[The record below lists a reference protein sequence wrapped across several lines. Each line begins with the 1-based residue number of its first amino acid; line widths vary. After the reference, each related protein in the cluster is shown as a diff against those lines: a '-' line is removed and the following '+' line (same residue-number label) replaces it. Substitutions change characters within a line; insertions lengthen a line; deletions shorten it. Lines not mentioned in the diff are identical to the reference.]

1 MSETINVLV
10 EREGEVSIVT
20 LNAPE
25 VLNAFSPDMALEIA
39 STMTGEVAAGA
50 RALVVTGAG
59 RGFCAGANLGGAGV
73 GEGKTDV
80 LGMMEPYYK
89 PLARAFADA
98 PVPVVTAV
106 NGVAAGAGASLALA
120 GDIIVAAKS
129 ANFVFT
135 FANLGLTPDVGG
147 TWLVARAAGRVRA
160 LEMALLAGKMSAE
173 KAERCNLVTEVVD
186 DDLLMDRARE
196 IAVKLAAM
204 PTKSLA
210 LIKQQVRKALEDS
223 FEATLQV
230 EAESQQA
237 AVTTDDF
244 KEGVMAF
251 AERRAPQFKG
261 K

>member
-80 LGMMEPYYK
+80 LGMMETYYK

>member
-1 MSETINVLV
+1 MSETANVLV
-10 EREGEVSIVT
+10 EREGDVAVVT

-39 STMTGEVAAGA
+39 ATMAGEVAAGA

-80 LGMMEPYYK
+80 LGMMETYYK

-120 GDIIVAAKS
+120 GDIILAAKS

-160 LEMALLAGKMSAE
+160 LEMALLTGKMSAE

-186 DDLLMDRARE
+186 DDMLMDRARE
-196 IAVKLAAM
+196 VAAKLAAM
-204 PTKSLA
+204 PTRSLA
-210 LIKQQVRKALEDS
+210 LIKQQVRKALEES

-237 AVTTDDF
+237 AVTTEDF
-244 KEGVMAF
+244 KEGVKAF

-261 K
+261 R

>member
-1 MSETINVLV
+1 MSESGNVLV
-10 EREGEVSIVT
+10 EREGAVSIVT
-20 LNAPE
+20 LNAPQ
-25 VLNAFSPDMALEIA
+25 VLNAFTPDMALEIA
-39 STMTGEVAAGA
+39 AAMNGEVLAGA
-50 RALVVTGAG
+50 RALIVTGAG
-59 RGFCAGANLGGAGV
+59 RGFSAGANLGGAGV
-73 GEGKTDV
+73 GEGKSDV
-80 LGMMEPYYK
+80 LGMMETYYK

-98 PVPVVTAV
+98 PVPIVTAV

-186 DDLLMDRARE
+186 DEALMARARE

-204 PTKSLA
+204 PTRSLA
-210 LIKQQVRKALEDS
+210 LIKQQVRAALEQS
-223 FEATLQV
+223 FEASLQV

-237 AVTTDDF
+237 TVETEDF
-244 KEGVMAF
+244 KEGVKAF
-251 AERRAPQFKG
+251 AERRAPDFKG
-261 K
+261 R

>member
-1 MSETINVLV
+1 MSESGNVLV
-10 EREGEVSIVT
+10 EREGAVSIVT
-20 LNAPE
+20 LNTPQ
-25 VLNAFSPDMALEIA
+25 VLNAFTPDMALEIA
-39 STMTGEVAAGA
+39 AAMNGEVLAGA
-50 RALVVTGAG
+50 RALIVTGAG
-59 RGFCAGANLGGAGV
+59 RGFSAGANLGGAGV
-73 GEGKTDV
+73 GEGKSDV
-80 LGMMEPYYK
+80 LGMMETYYK

-98 PVPVVTAV
+98 PVPIVTAV

-173 KAERCNLVTEVVD
+173 RAERCNLVTEVVD
-186 DDLLMDRARE
+186 DDALMARARE

-204 PTKSLA
+204 PTRSLA
-210 LIKQQVRKALEDS
+210 LIKQQVRAALEQS
-223 FEATLQV
+223 FEASLQV

-237 AVTTDDF
+237 AVETEDF
-244 KEGVMAF
+244 KEGVKAF
-251 AERRAPQFKG
+251 AERRAPDFKG
-261 K
+261 R

>member
-1 MSETINVLV
+1 MAETGDVLV
-10 EREGEVSIVT
+10 EREGAVSIVT
-20 LNAPE
+20 LNAPQ
-25 VLNAFSPDMALEIA
+25 VLNAFTDEMARAITGA
-39 STMTGEVAAGA
+39 MAGEVAAGA

-59 RGFCAGANLGGAGV
+59 RGFCAGANLGGGGI
-73 GEGKTDV
+73 GEGKIDL
-80 LGMMEPYYK
+80 LGLMESTYK

-120 GDIIVAAKS
+120 GDIIIAARS

-135 FANLGLTPDVGG
+135 FANLGLTPDLGG

-186 DDLLMDRARE
+186 DDKLMERARE
-196 IAVKLAAM
+196 VAAKLAAM
-204 PTKSLA
+204 PTKSLS
-210 LIKQQVRKALEDS
+210 LIKQQVRRALEES
-223 FEATLQV
+223 FEAMLQI
-230 EAESQQA
+230 EAESQLA
-237 AVTTDDF
+237 ATATDDF
-244 KEGVMAF
+244 KEGVLAF

-261 K
+261 R

>member
-1 MSETINVLV
+1 MSESGNVLV
-10 EREGEVSIVT
+10 EREGAVSIVT
-20 LNAPE
+20 LNAPQ
-25 VLNAFSPDMALEIA
+25 VLNAFTPDMALEIA
-39 STMTGEVAAGA
+39 AAMNGEVLAGA
-50 RALVVTGAG
+50 RALIVTGAG
-59 RGFCAGANLGGAGV
+59 RGFSAGANLGGAGV
-73 GEGKTDV
+73 GEGKSDV
-80 LGMMEPYYK
+80 LGMMETYYK

-98 PVPVVTAV
+98 PVPIVTAV

-186 DDLLMDRARE
+186 DEALMARARE

-204 PTKSLA
+204 PTRSLA
-210 LIKQQVRKALEDS
+210 LIKQQVRAALEQS
-223 FEATLQV
+223 FEASLQV

-237 AVTTDDF
+237 AVETEDF
-244 KEGVMAF
+244 KEGVKAF
-251 AERRAPQFKG
+251 AERRAPDFKG
-261 K
+261 R

>member
-1 MSETINVLV
+1 MSESGNVLV
-10 EREGEVSIVT
+10 EREGAVSIVT
-20 LNAPE
+20 LNAPQ
-25 VLNAFSPDMALEIA
+25 VLNAFTPDMALEIA
-39 STMTGEVAAGA
+39 AAMNGEVLAGA
-50 RALVVTGAG
+50 RALIVTGAG
-59 RGFCAGANLGGAGV
+59 RGFSAGANLGGAGV
-73 GEGKTDV
+73 GEGKADV
-80 LGMMEPYYK
+80 LGMMETYYK

-186 DDLLMDRARE
+186 DEALMARASE

-204 PTKSLA
+204 PTRSLA
-210 LIKQQVRKALEDS
+210 LIKQQVRAALEQS
-223 FEATLQV
+223 FEASLQV

-237 AVTTDDF
+237 ATATEDF
-244 KEGVMAF
+244 KEGVKAF
-251 AERRAPQFKG
+251 AERRAPEFKG
-261 K
+261 R

>member
-1 MSETINVLV
+1 MSEAGNVLV
-10 EREGEVSIVT
+10 ERDGDVAVVT
-20 LNAPE
+20 LNAPQ
-25 VLNAFSPDMALEIA
+25 VLNAFTPDMALEIA
-39 STMTGEVAAGA
+39 DAMNGAVAAGA
-50 RALVVTGAG
+50 RALLITGAG

-73 GEGKTDV
+73 GEGKADV
-80 LGMMEPYYK
+80 LGMMETYYK

-120 GDIIVAAKS
+120 GDVIIAAKS

-135 FANLGLTPDVGG
+135 FANIGLTPDVGG

-160 LEMALLAGKMSAE
+160 LEMALLGGKMSAE

-186 DDLLMDRARE
+186 DEALMDRARE
-196 IAVKLAAM
+196 VAAKLAAM
-204 PTKSLA
+204 PTKTLA
-210 LIKQQVRKALEDS
+210 LIKQQVRRALEES
-223 FEATLQV
+223 FEGSLQV

-237 AVTTDDF
+237 AVQTEDF

-251 AERRAPQFKG
+251 AQRRAPQFKG
-261 K
+261 R

>member
-1 MSETINVLV
+1 MN
-10 EREGEVSIVT
+10 
-20 LNAPE
+20 
-25 VLNAFSPDMALEIA
+25 D
-39 STMTGEVAAGA
+39 EVAAGA
-50 RALVVTGAG
+50 RALIVTGAG
-59 RGFCAGANLGGAGV
+59 RGFCAGANLGGVAG
-73 GEGKTDV
+73 GAPKADV
-80 LGMMEPYYK
+80 QAMMETYYK

-98 PVPVVTAV
+98 PVPIVTAV

-160 LEMALLAGKMSAE
+160 LEMALLTGKMSAE

-186 DDLLMDRARE
+186 DEVLMERARE
-196 IAVKLAAM
+196 IAAKLAAM
-204 PTKSLA
+204 PTRTLA
-210 LIKQQVRKALEDS
+210 LIKQQVRAALEQS

-237 AVTTDDF
+237 ATETEDF
-244 KEGVMAF
+244 REGVMAF
-251 AERRAPQFKG
+251 AERRSPNFKG
-261 K
+261 R

>member
-1 MSETINVLV
+1 MAGTSEVLV
-10 EREGEVSIVT
+10 EREGAVSIVK
-20 LNAPE
+20 LNAPS
-25 VLNAFSPDMALEIA
+25 VLNAFTPGMARDIA
-39 STMTGEVAAGA
+39 SVMNGEVAAGA
-50 RALVVTGAG
+50 RALIVTGAG

-73 GEGKTDV
+73 GEGKADV
-80 LGMMEPYYK
+80 LGLMETTYK

-120 GDIIVAAKS
+120 GDIIIAAKS

-160 LEMALLAGKMSAE
+160 LEMALLTGKMSAE

-186 DDLLMDRARE
+186 DAMLMERARE
-196 IAVKLAAM
+196 VAVKLAAM

-210 LIKQQVRKALEDS
+210 LIKSLVRAALESS
-223 FEATLQV
+223 FEASLQA

-237 AVTTDDF
+237 AAATEDF
-244 KEGVMAF
+244 KEGVRAF
-251 AERRAPQFKG
+251 AERRSPQFKG
-261 K
+261 R

>member
-1 MSETINVLV
+1 MSESGNVLV
-10 EREGEVSIVT
+10 EREGAVSIVT
-20 LNAPE
+20 LNAPQ
-25 VLNAFSPDMALEIA
+25 VLNAFTPDMALEIA
-39 STMTGEVAAGA
+39 AAMNGEVLAGA
-50 RALVVTGAG
+50 RALIVTGAG
-59 RGFCAGANLGGAGV
+59 RGFSAGANLGGAGV
-73 GEGKTDV
+73 GEGKSDV
-80 LGMMEPYYK
+80 LGMMETYYK

-98 PVPVVTAV
+98 PVPIVTAV

-186 DDLLMDRARE
+186 DEALMARARE

-204 PTKSLA
+204 PTRSLA
-210 LIKQQVRKALEDS
+210 LIKQQVRAALDQS
-223 FEATLQV
+223 FEASLQV

-237 AVTTDDF
+237 AVETEDF
-244 KEGVMAF
+244 KEGVKAF
-251 AERRAPQFKG
+251 AERRAPDFKG
-261 K
+261 R

>member
-1 MSETINVLV
+1 MADAGNVLV

-20 LNAPE
+20 LNAPD
-25 VLNAFSPDMALEIA
+25 VLNAFTPDMALEIA
-39 STMTGEVAAGA
+39 ATMAGEVAAGA

-80 LGMMEPYYK
+80 LGMMETYYK

-120 GDIIVAAKS
+120 GDIILAARS

-186 DDLLMDRARE
+186 DDMLMNRARE

-204 PTKSLA
+204 PTRSLA
-210 LIKQQVRKALEDS
+210 LIKQLVRLALEQS

-244 KEGVMAF
+244 KEGVLAF

-261 K
+261 R

>member
-1 MSETINVLV
+1 MPAFENVLV
-10 EREGEVSIVT
+10 ERDGAVSIVT
-20 LNAPE
+20 LNAPQ
-25 VLNAFSPDMALEIA
+25 VLNAFTPDMALEIA
-39 STMTGEVAAGA
+39 AAMNGEVAAGA
-50 RALVVTGAG
+50 RALLVTGAG
-59 RGFCAGANLGGAGV
+59 RGFCAGANLGGVAG
-73 GEGKTDV
+73 GAPKADV
-80 LGMMEPYYK
+80 QAMMETYYK

-135 FANLGLTPDVGG
+135 FANIGLTPDVGG

-173 KAERCNLVTEVVD
+173 KAERCNLVTEVAD
-186 DDLLMDRARE
+186 DGALMDRARE

-204 PTKSLA
+204 PTKTLA
-210 LIKQQVRKALEDS
+210 LIKQQVRAALEQS

-237 AVTTDDF
+237 ATETEDF
-244 KEGVMAF
+244 REGVMAF
-251 AERRAPQFKG
+251 AERRPPNFKG
-261 K
+261 R

>member
-1 MSETINVLV
+1 MSEAGNVLV
-10 EREGEVSIVT
+10 ERDGDVAVVT
-20 LNAPE
+20 LNAPQ
-25 VLNAFSPDMALEIA
+25 VLNAFTPDMALEIA
-39 STMTGEVAAGA
+39 DAMNGAVAAGA
-50 RALVVTGAG
+50 RALLITGAG

-73 GEGKTDV
+73 GEGKADV
-80 LGMMEPYYK
+80 LGMMETYYK

-120 GDIIVAAKS
+120 GDVIIAAKS

-135 FANLGLTPDVGG
+135 FANIGLTPDVGG

-160 LEMALLAGKMSAE
+160 LEMALLGGKMSAE

-186 DDLLMDRARE
+186 DEALMDRARE
-196 IAVKLAAM
+196 VAAKLAAM
-204 PTKSLA
+204 PTKTLA
-210 LIKQQVRKALEDS
+210 LIKQQVRRGAGRELRGS
-223 FEATLQV
+223 LQV

-237 AVTTDDF
+237 AVQTEDF

-251 AERRAPQFKG
+251 AQRRAPQFKG
-261 K
+261 R

>member
-1 MSETINVLV
+1 MSETGNVLV
-10 EREGEVSIVT
+10 ERQGAVSIVT

-25 VLNAFSPDMALEIA
+25 VLNAFTPDMALEIA
-39 STMTGEVAAGA
+39 AAMNGEVAAGA
-50 RALVVTGAG
+50 RALLVTGAG
-59 RGFCAGANLGGAGV
+59 RGFCAGANLGGAG
-73 GEGKTDV
+73 EGGGKSDV
-80 LGMMEPYYK
+80 LGMMETFYK

-120 GDIIVAAKS
+120 GDIIIAARS

-160 LEMALLAGKMSAE
+160 LEMALLTNKMSAE

-186 DDLLMDRARE
+186 DDKLMDRALE
-196 IAVKLAAM
+196 VAVKLAAM
-204 PTKSLA
+204 PTKTLA
-210 LIKQQVRKALEDS
+210 LIKQQVRLALESS
-223 FEATLQV
+223 FEASLQV
-230 EAESQQA
+230 EAESQQV
-237 AVTTDDF
+237 AVTTEDF
-244 KEGVMAF
+244 KEGVLAF

-261 K
+261 R